1 MKKNELE
8 KLTAYLENL
17 SDTGFYGRVIIR
29 FQNGLVDTILTESL
43 QRLDSLPAPGDK
55 PASEPLT
62 EIRKTGHVA
71 GDFKT

>member
-1 MKKNELE
+1 MKKNELD

-43 QRLDSLPAPGDK
+43 QRLDSLPA
-55 PASEPLT
+55 
-62 EIRKTGHVA
+62 RR
-71 GDFKT
+71 